1 MFSRNSSYEPVV
13 ANMVLQFG
21 EPVNILKAN
30 TKDVQG
36 VARGDMI
43 LALSKEGEIAD
54 RQIQYLKDHE
64 LSVEVLD

>member
-1 MFSRNSSYEPVV
+1 
-13 ANMVLQFG
+13 MVLQFG